1 MFSRSARRY
10 WICRFANEN
19 TLLMTVSV
27 ETVRS
32 AKSRPS
38 KNLSERSVS
47 VSAYLLCFIVINL
60 TFVISDFTYNN
71 AFRLFF
77 GRHRR
82 PHVSMLYHFK
92 LPLFEQS
99 QYHFSV
105 LSGIGLSFIL
115 TTDQL
120 HNWHS
125 EKSVKCRSSKIHS
138 FCKIRSLV
146 KFIMRTDNI
155 RQNAVDD

>member
-1 MFSRSARRY
+1 MNLPL
-10 WICRFANEN
+10 FANEN

-120 HNWHS
+120 QCIMLIVRNQVVIGELVENEVYLRRNSHS
-125 EKSVKCRSSKIHS
+125 IFFHVVVAKIY
-138 FCKIRSLV
+138 
-146 KFIMRTDNI
+146 
-155 RQNAVDD
+155 